1 MHPDRRILVLGGGPA
16 GVAAAR
22 TAARMGAHAILID
35 SGRLGGVSTN
45 SGVLPARV
53 LAHAARLKRDSGQL
67 GVYGLRATEAG
78 LDWPAALQRLS
89 NVASPASCRWRMT
102 LVSTL
107 MAKQ

>member
-22 TAARMGAHAILID
+22 TAARMGAQAILIE

-45 SGVLPARV
+45 SGALPARV

-67 GVYGLRATEAG
+67 AVF
-78 LDWPAALQRLS
+78 W
-89 NVASPASCRWRMT
+89 
-102 LVSTL
+102 
-107 MAKQ
+107 